1 MYNQS
6 SYPVNLPTASEDDQS
21 QLPCL
26 PLQRAAIIP
35 SLTLPGHG
43 YEIEQVV
50 WHFPQPV
57 AHSNV
62 NSAWNAAARALPC
75 LRLVPVLH
83 PLGTFAQRL
92 LPEYC
97 PQITQAEE
105 PLDGEDLDRWL
116 SADRRAGV
124 TLGGE
129 HPPWRVTL
137 LGGHTMVFTAHHLFL
152 DGRSLERILQH
163 VATILADR
171 QPLPDDDPAEL
182 LAALKDRFA
191 AANAPACPTWWQQ
204 RLAGWS
210 PADALPTDP
219 SAVAGI
225 AHRRVDCV
233 LTAMESA
240 DIAATA
246 ARFSTSSATLIHAAW
261 VVLLTVWNR
270 SDDVMYG
277 NVRAC
282 RYSNGKE
289 LGAVAGPFI
298 NPLVRRVRTDPSA
311 TCGAL
316 IEQVRNLQQDERPH
330 ELATPATIAAAS
342 GVPISKLALETI
354 VSIKHRSSLSAA
366 EQLLGPGNRLELH
379 EKPSFILSLSAM
391 LHPVI
396 SLRLYGDA
404 GHFSGTAIDRLAQQL
419 RHLLL
424 TIARAPDTPL
434 HAVSV
439 LDPEQHRRLAVA
451 YNATAMTMPHG
462 LALHQ
467 PFEMRAASSPAFP
480 ALIDGSTTLTY
491 GELDAAA
498 NRLAAHLAGHGVQ
511 PGALVAVRLERSAAQ
526 AIALLAV
533 LKAGATYVPLDVQ
546 WPIERVRWILGST
559 RAALLVTDT
568 AHALPGQ
575 AQVLVDGERE
585 LIAAQPAARIPLD
598 VDETQPAYVIFTSGS
613 TGTPKGVVIDH
624 RGALNTIYDLNAR
637 LAVGA
642 DDRVLAISSFTFDL
656 SVFDLFGLL
665 AAGGAMVI
673 CPPAATRD
681 PARWASLIRHHRIT
695 LWNSV
700 PALAEMLVEGNREQ
714 PAAFASLR
722 LVMMSGDWIPVTLPS
737 RLRTL
742 MPHADQLSLGGATEA
757 SIWSILHPIGRL
769 PPEAHSVPY
778 GRPMANQ
785 ELHVLDRH
793 CRRCPV
799 LVPGDL
805 YIGGR
810 GLAIG
815 YWDDPGRTAN
825 SFIIAP
831 DGSRLYR
838 TGDQGRFLP
847 SGDIEF
853 LGRTDTQVKLNGFRI
868 ELGEIEAVAR
878 RYAGVRDSFA
888 MIREDLPGQRQLVL
902 YLVCDGKPP
911 EATEVIAHCRRFL
924 ADYMLPSAV
933 VGIQSLPLT
942 DNGKVD
948 RKSLPRPVTASVHS
962 QPLSPNETRL
972 AALWE
977 RLLGHRPDHPY
988 RTFFECGGDSLAAIR
1003 LVDAMRREFSA
1014 TLTIQQVFETPTLRD
1029 LAHFIAVTVP
1039 SLLSAN
1045 SEPSAN
1051 SKPSAGSLPSA
1062 RSMLVCLQPRGSR
1075 PPFFLIGEYFD
1086 IGRFIV
1092 PEQPFY
1098 GLYLGAGV
1106 RVREPQLSFA
1116 DIARR
1121 CLAEIRLV
1129 QPSGPLRLGGHCF
1142 GAVVAFEIA
1151 MQLEALGQQVEC
1163 LVMLDPPAPAGIAP
1177 PPITT
1182 QDRLRYHVLR
1192 MFTAGPVGSVH
1203 HAGRSMR
1210 NLYRQWQ
1217 ERRQGIYAKRIFA
1230 DFIPQR
1236 ITIAPTLVLARE
1248 GYLRSIRGGDPRLA
1262 WGGWCAGVDIMEATG
1277 DHVTFCRAPQ
1287 VEYLAIRLSEL
1298 LDRGRS

>member
-1 MYNQS
+1 MYNLPPQS
-6 SYPVNLPTASEDDQS
+6 VSLPFLSEGDPS

-26 PLQRAAIIP
+26 PVQRAAMLP
-35 SLTLPGHG
+35 SLTFPGHG

-50 WHFPQPV
+50 WHFPKPV
-57 AHSNV
+57 PHADV
-62 NSAWNAAARALPC
+62 NSAWNAAASALPC

-92 LPEYC
+92 LPEYH
-97 PQITQAEE
+97 PQIPQAEA

-137 LGGHTMVFTAHHLFL
+137 LGGHTMVFTAHHLIF

-171 QPLPDDDPAEL
+171 QPLPADDPEEL
-182 LAALKDRFA
+182 LAALRVRLT

-210 PADALPTDP
+210 PADTLPTDP
-219 SAVAGI
+219 SAVAGL

-240 DIAATA
+240 DIAAAA

-270 SDDVMYG
+270 SDDVLYG

-282 RYSNGKE
+282 RHSNGHA

-316 IEQVRNLQQDERPH
+316 IEQLRNLQHDERPH
-330 ELATPATIAAAS
+330 ELATLATIAAAS

-354 VSIKHRSSLSAA
+354 VSIKDRISLSAA
-366 EQLLGPGNRLELH
+366 EQLLGLSGNRHRLELH
-379 EKPSFILSLSAM
+379 EKPSFILSLSAA

-396 SLRLYGDA
+396 NLRLYADA

-424 TIARAPDTPL
+424 TIARAPETPL

-439 LDPEQHRRLAVA
+439 LDPEQHRRLAIA
-451 YNATAMTMPHG
+451 YNATAMTMPRG

-467 PFEMRAASSPAFP
+467 PFEMRAASSPAFT
-480 ALIDGSTTLTY
+480 ALIDGPLTLTY

-498 NRLAAHLAGHGVQ
+498 NRLAAHLASHGVQ

-526 AIALLAV
+526 VIALLAV

-546 WPIERVRWILGST
+546 WPIERVQWILGST
-559 RAALLVTDT
+559 RAALLVTDA
-568 AHALPGQ
+568 AHALTEQ

-585 LIAAQPAARIPLD
+585 HQLIAAQPATRIPLD
-598 VDETQPAYVIFTSGS
+598 VDETRPAYVIFTSGS

-714 PAAFASLR
+714 PAAFASMR

-737 RLRTL
+737 RLRAL

-805 YIGGR
+805 YIGGS

-815 YWDDPGRTAN
+815 YWDDPERTAS

-902 YLVCDGKPP
+902 YLVCDGAPP
-911 EATEVIAHCRRFL
+911 VATEVIAHCRRFL
-924 ADYMLPSAV
+924 AEYMLPSAV
-933 VGIQSLPLT
+933 VGIHSLPLT

-948 RKSLPRPVTASVHS
+948 RKSLPRPVTAAVQS
-962 QPLSPNETRL
+962 QPLTPDETRL

-1003 LVDAMRREFSA
+1003 LVEAMRREFSA

-1029 LAHFIAVTVP
+1029 LAHFIAATVP
-1039 SLLSAN
+1039 SLLVT
-1045 SEPSAN
+1045 PS
-1051 SKPSAGSLPSA
+1051 KPSA

-1098 GLYLGAGV
+1098 GLFLGASV

-1121 CLAEIRLV
+1121 CLAEIRLI

-1151 MQLEALGQQVEC
+1151 MQLEALGQQVEH
-1163 LVMLDPPAPAGIAP
+1163 LVMFDPPAPAGISP

-1182 QDRLRYHVLR
+1182 QDRLRYHVQR
-1192 MFTAGPVGSVH
+1192 MFTAGPVGSLH
-1203 HAGRSMR
+1203 HAGRSVR

-1217 ERRQGIYAKRIFA
+1217 ERRQGIYVERIFA
-1230 DFIPQR
+1230 DFIPHR
-1236 ITIAPTLVLARE
+1236 IAIAPTLILARE

-1298 LDRGRS
+1298 LERGRS

>member
-1 MYNQS
+1 M
-6 SYPVNLPTASEDDQS
+6 L
-21 QLPCL
+21 
-26 PLQRAAIIP
+26 P

-43 YEIEQVV
+43 FEVEQVV

-57 AHSNV
+57 VHFAV
-62 NSAWNAAARALPC
+62 KSAWNAAARALPC

-83 PLGTFAQRL
+83 PLGTFAQHM
-92 LPEYC
+92 LPIYH
-97 PQITQAEE
+97 PQIPQADE
-105 PLDGEDLDRWL
+105 PLDREDLDRWL
-116 SADRRAGV
+116 SVDRRAGV
-124 TLGGE
+124 ALGGE

-137 LGGHTMVFTAHHLFL
+137 LGSHTMVFTAHHLIF
-152 DGRSLERILQH
+152 DGRSLARILEH
-163 VATILADR
+163 VATILAER

-182 LAALKDRFA
+182 LAALRLRFA
-191 AANAPACPTWWQQ
+191 EANAPACPTWWQQ
-204 RLAGWS
+204 CLAGWS

-219 SAVAGI
+219 SAIAGM
-225 AHRRVDCV
+225 AHRQVDCV

-240 DIAATA
+240 DIAAA
-246 ARFSTSSATLIHAAW
+246 ANRFSTSSATLIHAAW

-282 RYSNGKE
+282 RYSNGHA

-316 IEQVRNLQQDERPH
+316 IEQLRNLQRDERAH
-330 ELATPATIAAAS
+330 ELATPTTIAAAS
-342 GVPISKLALETI
+342 GVAISKLALETI

-366 EQLLGPGNRLELH
+366 EQLLGLLDDRHRLELH
-379 EKPSFILSLSAM
+379 EKPSFILSLSAA

-396 SLRLYGDA
+396 SLRLYGNA
-404 GHFSGTAIDRLAQQL
+404 GHFSGTAIDRLGQQL

-424 TIARAPDTPL
+424 AIARSPETPL

-451 YNATAMTMPHG
+451 YNATAMTMPRG

-467 PFEMRAASSPAFP
+467 PFEMRAESNPASP
-480 ALIDGSTTLTY
+480 ALIDGSNTLTY

-526 AIALLAV
+526 VIALLAV

-546 WPIERVRWILGST
+546 WPIERVQWILGST
-559 RAALLVTDT
+559 RAALLVTDA

-585 LIAAQPAARIPLD
+585 HQRIAAQPATRIALE
-598 VDETQPAYVIFTSGS
+598 VDETRPAYVIFTSGS

-624 RGALNTIYDLNAR
+624 RGALNTIFDLNAR

-665 AAGGAMVI
+665 AAGGAMVM

-714 PAAFASLR
+714 PAAFASMR

-737 RLRTL
+737 RLRAL

-805 YIGGR
+805 YIGGS

-815 YWDDPGRTAN
+815 YWDDPTRTAS

-868 ELGEIEAVAR
+868 ELGEVEAVAR

-888 MIREDLPGQRQLVL
+888 MIREDQPGQRQLVL
-902 YLVCDGKPP
+902 YLVCEGPSP
-911 EATEVIAHCRRFL
+911 AATDVIAHCRRFL

-933 VGIQSLPLT
+933 VGLHSLSLT

-948 RKSLPRPVTASVHS
+948 RKSLPRPVTSGVQS
-962 QPLSPNETRL
+962 QPLSADETRL

-1003 LVDAMRREFSA
+1003 LVEAMRREFSA
-1014 TLTIQQVFETPTLRD
+1014 TLTIPQVFETPTLRD
-1029 LAHFIAVTVP
+1029 LAHFIAVTGP
-1039 SLLSAN
+1039 
-1045 SEPSAN
+1045 
-1051 SKPSAGSLPSA
+1051 LPSGKNVPAA
-1062 RSMLVCLQPRGSR
+1062 RSMMVCLQPRGHR

-1086 IGRFIV
+1086 IGRYIV

-1098 GLYLGAGV
+1098 GLFLGAAI

-1121 CLAEIRLV
+1121 CLAEIRLI

-1151 MQLEALGQQVEC
+1151 MQLEALGQQVEH
-1163 LVMLDPPAPAGIAP
+1163 LVMFDPPAPAGIAP

-1182 QDRLRYHVLR
+1182 HDRLRYHVQR
-1192 MFTAGPVGSVH
+1192 MFTAGPVGCLH
-1203 HAGRSMR
+1203 HAGRSVR

-1217 ERRQGIYAKRIFA
+1217 ERRQGIYVERIFA
-1230 DFIPQR
+1230 DFIPHR
-1236 ITIAPTLVLARE
+1236 IGIAPTLILARE

-1277 DHVTFCRAPQ
+1277 DHVTFCRAPH
-1287 VEYLAIRLSEL
+1287 VEYLAQRLSEL